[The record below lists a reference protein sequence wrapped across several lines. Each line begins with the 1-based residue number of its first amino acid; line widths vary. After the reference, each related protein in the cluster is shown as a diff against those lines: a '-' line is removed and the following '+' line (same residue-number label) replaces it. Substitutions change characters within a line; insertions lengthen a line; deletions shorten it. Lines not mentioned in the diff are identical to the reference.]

1 MHRAPLIAVAL
12 LLSVSASAVAQ
23 RPGGTLTDPGSRID
37 SVFRAFGASSPGCA
51 VAVSQRGTVVTQKA
65 YGMAHLEHGVP
76 NTPATIFE
84 AGSVSKQVVAAAVV
98 LLALDGKLSLDDD
111 VRTYLPELPDYGA
124 PITIRHLINHT
135 SGLRDWGSMAALGGW
150 PRGTRVYSN
159 DLVLHIARH
168 QRSLNYAP
176 GTYWSYTNTGYNLL
190 ALIVGRVSGVPLAE
204 FTRARLFVPL
214 GMAHTSWRDDHAR
227 VVKGR
232 ATAYAPDSA
241 PAAYRLDMPFDD
253 AYGNGGLLTTAT
265 DLLRWTANLESGTV
279 GGAPFIAEMHR
290 QGVLTS
296 GRTVEYAGG
305 LFVTSYRGIPEV
317 SHSGATA
324 GYRAFLSRY
333 PEQGVALA
341 VLCNAANASAVA
353 LGHRVADAYLGG
365 AVATRT
371 DSTSRPPAVL
381 APERL
386 ATLAGVYRRER
397 DGQPMR
403 LVMRGG
409 QLSTQGGSALVP
421 LSSGRFQLGGADGS
435 VLLFDSTPVAGRVA
449 FRMVTGDGDTT
460 RYEPVAPFAPST
472 AQLAEYAGTYESDE
486 ADGEFVVSVE
496 RDSLRLRDRYGQP
509 MPAMRPDYADA
520 FGNGRLGIRF
530 VRDDAG
536 RVVALS
542 VRDGRAWDVR
552 FARRP

>member
-111 VRTYLPELPDYGA
+111 VRTHLPELPDYGA

-135 SGLRDWGSMAALGGW
+135 SGLRDWGSVAALGGW

-168 QRSLNYAP
+168 QRALNYAP
-176 GTYWSYTNTGYNLL
+176 GTYWSYTNTGYNLM
-190 ALIVGRVSGVPLAE
+190 ALVVGRVSGVPLAE
-204 FTRARLFVPL
+204 FTRVRLFEPL
-214 GMAHTSWRDDHAR
+214 GMTQTSWRDDFAR

-232 ATAYAPDSA
+232 ATGYEPDSS
-241 PAAYRLDMPFDD
+241 PGVYRLDMPFDD
-253 AYGNGGLLTTAT
+253 AYGNGGLLTTVH
-265 DLLRWTANLESGTV
+265 DLLRWTANLESGAV
-279 GGAPFIAEMHR
+279 GGARFITEMHR

-333 PEQGVALA
+333 PAQGVAVA
-341 VLCNAANASAVA
+341 VLCNAANASATE
-353 LGHRVADAYLGG
+353 LGHQVADGYLGD
-365 AVATRT
+365 ALVARADA
-371 DSTSRPPAVL
+371 DSASSPPPAL
-381 APERL
+381 APARL
-386 ATLAGVYRRER
+386 AALAGVYRHAR
-397 DGQPMR
+397 DGQPVR
-403 LVMRGG
+403 LVARDG
-409 QLSTQGGSALVP
+409 QLRTEGGSALRP
-421 LSSGRFQLGGADGS
+421 LAAGRFRLGGN
-435 VLLFDSTPVAGRVA
+435 VLIFDSVATGAARA
-449 FRMVTGDGDTT
+449 GIRMLTGDGDTL
-460 RYEPVAPFAPST
+460 RYEPVAPFAPT
-472 AQLAEYAGTYESDE
+472 PAQLAEYVGTYESDE
-486 ADGEFVVSVE
+486 ADGTFVVSVE
-496 RDSLRLRDRYGQP
+496 RDSLLLRDRYGRA

-536 RVVALS
+536 RVTALS
-542 VRDGRAWDVR
+542 ARDGRAWDVR
-552 FARRP
+552 FVRRR